1 MDVGMTANLPAVAVQ
16 PVQEAPARPSAD
28 LDTHKRLFQEA
39 RDLTATARENAA
51 KCQRYYDSDQISAAD
66 LKVLKSRKQ
75 PVQIDNCIKPM
86 VNGITGV
93 VERGKTDPRAYPRN
107 PEDQASSE
115 VATDVLRYV
124 ADDQR
129 WHRTKL
135 ACFRDAVI
143 RGTAAAIVEV
153 DAKLNVKI
161 VRGRP
166 EEFFYDPYSRESDFA
181 DASYMGFAKWVYVDA
196 VVQAYPE
203 HEAEL
208 RAACRNGDTGDSLWN
223 DRPYAG
229 GALAWTDPT
238 RGRLLMV
245 EMYRLDGGVWRKVV
259 FVGSL
264 VLEAGDS
271 PYLNTEGVPDNPIVA
286 FSPYV
291 DSDNKR
297 YGPVWDALSLQDGVN
312 NRKAKMLFLGNVRQI
327 QQVSEGAAEID
338 AEGARREA
346 ARPDGVIPA
355 GWQVVPTSDMFSA
368 NFQLLQAD
376 KEAIERNGVN
386 PAILGRQGE
395 NQSGRANLVRQQA
408 GLTEQ
413 ADLYGGLEDFEWR
426 AYQRIW
432 ARVKQFWSEHR
443 FLRVTDDKN
452 AFKFIQVN
460 QPIYEI
466 REVVIGFNPWTGEPI
481 RGPQQVQTGVVNN
494 LAEMQVDIIVDS
506 VPDTANVQQE
516 QFQALVDLAR
526 AGAPIPPDMLLE
538 ASSLPNKREIQE
550 KMQATSQQPNPA
562 QEAAQRAANAK
573 IAKDEAEVGRTVAE
587 TQETQADAAL
597 KAQQAASPMLTAGW
611 PGA

>member
-1 MDVGMTANLPAVAVQ
+1 MDVGMTANLPAVVAQ
-16 PVQEAPARPSAD
+16 PAPERQSED
-28 LDTHKRLFQEA
+28 LNTHKRLFQEA

-66 LKVLKSRKQ
+66 LKVLKARKQ

-93 VERGKTDPRAYPRN
+93 VERGKTDPRAYPRT
-107 PEDQASSE
+107 PQDQAASE
-115 VATDVLRYV
+115 VATDVLRYI

-135 ACFRDAVI
+135 ASFREAVI
-143 RGTAAAIVEV
+143 RGTAAVIVEV
-153 DAKLNVKI
+153 DDRLNVKI
-161 VRGRP
+161 TRGRP
-166 EEFFYDPYSRESDFA
+166 EEFFYDPYSREPDFS
-181 DASYMGFAKWVYVDA
+181 DASYMGFAKWVYLDA
-196 VVQAYPE
+196 AVRAYPE
-203 HEAEL
+203 HEEEL
-208 RAACRNGDTGDSLWN
+208 RASCRNGDTGDSLWG
-223 DRPYAG
+223 DRPYSG
-229 GALAWTDPT
+229 GAMSWTDAT

-245 EMYRLDGGVWRKVV
+245 EMYRLAEGIWRKAV

-264 VLEAGDS
+264 MLEAGDS
-271 PYLNTEGVPDNPIVA
+271 PYLDANGMPENPIVA

-312 NRKAKMLFLGNVRQI
+312 NRKSKMLFLGNVRQI
-327 QQVSEGAAEID
+327 QQVTEGAAEID

-376 KEAIERNGVN
+376 KEAMERNGVN

-426 AYQRIW
+426 VYGKAW
-432 ARVKQFWSEHR
+432 ARVKQYWSEPR
-443 FLRVTDDKN
+443 FLRVTDDEK
-452 AFKFIQVN
+452 AFRFVHVN

-466 REVVIGFNPWTGEPI
+466 QTVMIGQNPWTGEPVY
-481 RGPQQVQTGVVNN
+481 GEQQVQVGVANN
-494 LAEMQVDIIVDS
+494 VAEMEVDIIIDS

-526 AGAPIPPDMLLE
+526 AGYPVPPEVLFE
-538 ASSLPNKREIQE
+538 AAALPKKREILE
-550 KMQATSQQPNPA
+550 KVQAASQQPNPA

-573 IAKDEAEVGRTVAE
+573 AAREEAEIGKTVAE
-587 TQETQADAAL
+587 TQETQADTAL
-597 KAQQAASPMLTAGW
+597 KAQQAASPMLMAGW
-611 PGA
+611 PQG